1 MTLKTRIEGRVTSIE
16 WERSTQGR
24 LRINANIQIKFGTT
38 KNQEK
43 AEKQL
48 QQLRKRILRKKVV
61 IFPEE

>member
-1 MTLKTRIEGRVTSIE
+1 MTLKTRISGRVTEVE
-16 WERSTQGR
+16 WEHSTKGR
-24 LRINANIQIKFGTT
+24 LQINANIQIKLGTT
-38 KNQEK
+38 KDQDK